1 MKNILVL
8 LIMITLTKL
17 CSQDAPGPGK
27 ITYRPA
33 TVAGTFYPADPDELR
48 TTINGFL
55 SRGNEDYSDKEI
67 YGLVVPHA
75 GYVFSGWNAG
85 MSYRKVQGRDYDAVI
100 ILAPCHVKAFRGASV
115 FDGDAYVT
123 PLGYVEVDK
132 ELVKVIG
139 SEHELVNI
147 SRNGHEWTGD
157 RSEHSLEVQIPFIQV
172 VLPGIPIISIVM
184 GTQDNQTTNALFKA
198 IVKAVKKTG
207 KKVLMIASSDLSHY
221 HDAKTAELID
231 GKIIKSFERYDYF
244 RIALNCFSRRWEA
257 CGAGPVA
264 VAMMVAEEL
273 GANKAKKIMY
283 SHSGNSPYIKM
294 DKKSV
299 VGYLSG
305 IMFQDDTENKLLP
318 NLSED
323 SRRKIV
329 NMAKQTVINK
339 TLGKEEKNI
348 LIPEDKELSDEYAVF
363 VTLHKH
369 GKLRGCMGHTIAEKT
384 LAEEVIES
392 AKLACS
398 HDPRFS
404 PVEPSELDDLDYD
417 VTILSRMKRVLDIED
432 VEPGRDGVL
441 LRNGYNS
448 GIFLPQVA
456 TEQQWERKTLLEQ
469 LGRKAGLS
477 KNAYLDP
484 DSELYIFR
492 GMILK

>member
-1 MKNILVL
+1 
-8 LIMITLTKL
+8 
-17 CSQDAPGPGK
+17 
-27 ITYRPA
+27 
-33 TVAGTFYPADPDELR
+33 
-48 TTINGFL
+48 
-55 SRGNEDYSDKEI
+55 
-67 YGLVVPHA
+67 
-75 GYVFSGWNAG
+75 
-85 MSYRKVQGRDYDAVI
+85 
-100 ILAPCHVKAFRGASV
+100 
-115 FDGDAYVT
+115 
-123 PLGYVEVDK
+123 
-132 ELVKVIG
+132 
-139 SEHELVNI
+139 
-147 SRNGHEWTGD
+147 
-157 RSEHSLEVQIPFIQV
+157 
-172 VLPGIPIISIVM
+172 
-184 GTQDNQTTNALFKA
+184 
-198 IVKAVKKTG
+198 
-207 KKVLMIASSDLSHY
+207 
-221 HDAKTAELID
+221 
-231 GKIIKSFERYDYF
+231 
-244 RIALNCFSRRWEA
+244 
-257 CGAGPVA
+257 
-264 VAMMVAEEL
+264 
-273 GANKAKKIMY
+273 
-283 SHSGNSPYIKM
+283 
-294 DKKSV
+294 
-299 VGYLSG
+299 
-305 IMFQDDTENKLLP
+305 
-318 NLSED
+318 
-323 SRRKIV
+323 
-329 NMAKQTVINK
+329 MAKQTVINK